1 MAEISGADGTAER
14 GPTGD
19 GGGGGSSSFSSSSP
33 FPIAAPADSPYPP
46 AQAWAAPP
54 QQWADGHQWADG
66 QQWVG
71 GYGGGTVPKVVA
83 APAGSRYHEQARN
96 GRQGWWHRL
105 GELLVVVAMLTVGM
119 VVVTGVGLVVATAL
133 GAEPAP
139 DDGDVLIA
147 DPLVDTALGLLVL
160 AIGIPVVML
169 AVRWCGSR
177 PAGTLASVA
186 GRVRWRWL
194 GLCAAVA
201 FPFMAV
207 QMGVLMLWE
216 WLAEGDS
223 VFEGDAPE
231 PGKLLLGLALF
242 VVLVPF
248 QAGAEEF
255 VFRGWL
261 PQFFGGFLRSPWA
274 GVAVASVLFALAH
287 GFGGWSGFFLL
298 LYSSLWWGWLV
309 ARTGGLEAVI
319 AMHTANNV
327 FSFGLALAFGQLADA
342 GTAADAPWQALVV
355 ELVCAPVYCLVVA
368 RLAGAR
374 GLASVSGPDA
384 VAVPAPVPAAGPGTV

>member
-1 MAEISGADGTAER
+1 M
-14 GPTGD
+14 
-19 GGGGGSSSFSSSSP
+19 
-33 FPIAAPADSPYPP
+33 
-46 AQAWAAPP
+46 
-54 QQWADGHQWADG
+54 
-66 QQWVG
+66 
-71 GYGGGTVPKVVA
+71 VA

-96 GRQGWWHRL
+96 GRQGWWRRL
-105 GELLVVVAMLTVGM
+105 GELFAVVGLLFVGV
-119 VVVTGVGLVVATAL
+119 VVVTGVGMVAATAL
-133 GAEPAP
+133 GAEAAP
-139 DDGDVLIA
+139 DDGEALLA
-147 DPLVDTALGLLVL
+147 DPLVDNVLGLLVL
-160 AIGIPVVML
+160 AVAIPVVML

-201 FPFMAV
+201 FPFIAA
-207 QMGVLMLWE
+207 QLGVLMLWE
-216 WLAEGDS
+216 WLAKGDA

-231 PGKLLLGLALF
+231 PANLLLGLALF
-242 VVLVPF
+242 MVLIPF

-261 PQFFGGFLRSPWA
+261 PQFFGGFLRNPWP
-274 GVAVASVLFALAH
+274 GIAVASVLFALAH

-298 LYSSLWWGWLV
+298 FYSSLWWGWLV

-319 AMHTANNV
+319 ALHTANNV

-374 GLASVSGPDA
+374 GLASVSAPEAGP
-384 VAVPAPVPAAGPGTV
+384 VPPVPVPVPASGPRAV

>member
-1 MAEISGADGTAER
+1 M
-14 GPTGD
+14 
-19 GGGGGSSSFSSSSP
+19 
-33 FPIAAPADSPYPP
+33 
-46 AQAWAAPP
+46 
-54 QQWADGHQWADG
+54 
-66 QQWVG
+66 
-71 GYGGGTVPKVVA
+71 VA
-83 APAGSRYHEQARN
+83 APAGSRYHAQARN

-105 GELLVVVAMLTVGM
+105 GELLAVVGLLVAGS
-119 VVVTGVGLVVATAL
+119 VVVTGVGMVAATAL
-133 GAEPAP
+133 GAEAAP
-139 DDGDVLIA
+139 DDDGDALLA

-160 AIGIPVVML
+160 AVGIPVVML

-216 WLAEGDS
+216 WLSEGDA

-231 PGKLLLGLALF
+231 AGKLLLGLALF

-261 PQFFGGFLRSPWA
+261 PQFFGGFLRSPWP
-274 GVAVASVLFALAH
+274 GVVVASVLFALAH

-298 LYSSLWWGWLV
+298 FYSSLWWGWLV

-355 ELVCAPVYCLVVA
+355 ELVWAPVFCLVVA
-368 RLAGAR
+368 RLARAR
-374 GLASVSGPDA
+374 GLASVSGPE
-384 VAVPAPVPAAGPGTV
+384 AVPVPPVPTPASGPRTA

>member
-1 MAEISGADGTAER
+1 M
-14 GPTGD
+14 
-19 GGGGGSSSFSSSSP
+19 
-33 FPIAAPADSPYPP
+33 
-46 AQAWAAPP
+46 
-54 QQWADGHQWADG
+54 
-66 QQWVG
+66 
-71 GYGGGTVPKVVA
+71 VA

-96 GRQGWWHRL
+96 GRQGWWRRL
-105 GELLVVVAMLTVGM
+105 GELLAVVGMLAVGM
-119 VVVTGVGLVVATAL
+119 VVVTGVGMVVATAL
-133 GAEPAP
+133 GAEHAP
-139 DDGDVLIA
+139 DDGDAQFA
-147 DPLVDTALGLLVL
+147 DPLVDNALGLLML
-160 AIGIPVVML
+160 AVGIPVVML

-201 FPFMAV
+201 FLFMAV

-223 VFEGDAPE
+223 VFEGDAPGT
-231 PGKLLLGLALF
+231 GKLLVGLALF

-261 PQFFGGFLRSPWA
+261 PQFFGGFLRSPWP
-274 GVAVASVLFALAH
+274 GVVVASLLFALAH
-287 GFGGWSGFFLL
+287 GFGGWSGFLL
-298 LYSSLWWGWLV
+298 LFYSSLWWGWLV

-368 RLAGAR
+368 RLARAR
-374 GLASVSGPDA
+374 GLASVSAPDA
-384 VAVPAPVPAAGPGTV
+384 VAVPVPVPAAGPRKV